1 MIMKTIKNYIA
12 FLMLAT
18 LMAVSCQKEEGPDT
32 NGAPTFPQFVEN
44 YNVQA
49 GETLTVT
56 FTPNYDWKI
65 SIPTELR
72 QWFWIKDGS
81 FSVSE
86 LSGKASDQPVEVKIG
101 VAETQEFDKNFT
113 CDVTLTMNG
122 VSEVIAKF
130 MLPAKERTLEVASE
144 QMQAEVISLVW
155 SEDEA
160 EFRALVKVV
169 SNTEWTVETPEWLD
183 VNVPETTIGEVNLVF
198 VGESLT
204 DAVGTVTFKAGTDT
218 LKEIQFTVPS
228 CNHFDLYTPKMS
240 DGEFEY
246 ADGGYLWN
254 EDAATSVDLLW
265 LGADFRMP
273 IQIDSKC
280 NWTVE
285 YPEWLQMELPEK
297 TAGVVATTLLG
308 VPSKYPLTATQGK
321 IVFKLGTEVIK
332 EITVTIPG
340 CQDIMTFTVSMSLTE
355 LDYNYLGDVNTST
368 GYIDSKATATLTG
381 VKDVRVFAV
390 ETTNGVV
397 GVENPD
403 WFKYEISVWDP
414 STDASVIQER
424 EMTFSV
430 TENAGE
436 VRSAVLFVLPPT
448 VTAKVADLFNDDATV
463 KVDYAQYAL
472 NVTQASQHY
481 DDYISVNIN
490 QSAEFA
496 YSFVRA
502 TEQKAQQ
509 LTAAFGATDY
519 VYTLTYT
526 SPYCRDDA
534 FMTMPVSFTSYK
546 VFSSDDLTTDKSK
559 TEGFWL
565 SFANATDSNN
575 YGVVDMYS
583 NEMELP
589 DVASVGYVVFYGS
602 NGQVLAIVECI
613 SPIKKV
619 EVEGDYPD
627 GAYYDATGDVVID
640 VDTYFTDKTAAA
652 AAGASMVEILG
663 GENLY
668 KLSEEEAYKGA
679 KIFKLTLPANTP
691 VSLSLLGKSCRYFQ
705 VPQSLSEYINVND
718 VSYYE
723 TAGVLDSAIKT
734 ATISVVNHEPQDG
747 VVPFVKFHLNM
758 GETYPF
764 MVVYLNIR

>member
-18 LMAVSCQKEEGPDT
+18 LMAVSCQEKDNPTD
-32 NGAPTFPQFVEN
+32 APTFPQLIEN
-44 YNVQA
+44 YDVQA

-56 FTPNYDWKI
+56 FTPNYDWTI

-72 QWFWIKDGS
+72 QWFWIIDGS
-81 FSVSE
+81 FTVSE
-86 LSGKASDQPVEVKIG
+86 LSGKASSQPVEVKIG
-101 VAETQEFDKNFT
+101 VSTTQEFDKNFA
-113 CDVTLTMNG
+113 CDVTLTMAG
-122 VSEVIAKF
+122 KSEVIAKF
-130 MLPAKERTLEVASE
+130 MLPAKERTLEITSD
-144 QMQAEVISLVW
+144 QFQSDVIALVW
-155 SEDEA
+155 SEEDA
-160 EFRALVKVV
+160 DFRALVQVV
-169 SNTEWTVETPEWLD
+169 ANTEWTVETPEWLD
-183 VNVPETTIGEVNLVF
+183 VNVPEKTMGVVDLVF
-198 VGESLT
+198 TGESLN
-204 DAVGTVTFKAGTDT
+204 DAEGTVVFKAADQT
-218 LKEIQFTVPS
+218 LKEIKCSVPS
-228 CNHFDLYTPKMS
+228 CNHFELYTAKMS
-240 DGEFEY
+240 EGEFEY

-254 EDAATSVDLLW
+254 ETSASLIDMIW

-273 IQIDSKC
+273 IHIDSKC

-285 YPEWLQMELPEK
+285 LPEWLQVELPEK
-297 TAGVVATTLLG
+297 TAGVISTTLLG
-308 VPSKYPLTATQGK
+308 VPSKYPLTDAKGK
-321 IVFKLGTEVIK
+321 IVFKLGK
-332 EITVTIPG
+332 EIISEIDVNIPG
-340 CQDIMTFTVSMSLTE
+340 CQDLMTFTVSMSLTE
-355 LDYNYLGDVNTST
+355 LEYNYLGNVNTST
-368 GYIDSKATATLTG
+368 GFIDSQASATLSG

-403 WFKYEISVWDP
+403 WFKYEITVWDP
-414 STDASVIQER
+414 SADASVIQER
-424 EMTFSV
+424 ELTFSV

-436 VRSAVLFVLPPT
+436 ARSAVFFVLPPT
-448 VTAKVADLFNDDATV
+448 VKATVADLFNEDATV
-463 KVDYAQYAL
+463 KADFAQYAL

-481 DDYISVNIN
+481 DDYISIDIN
-490 QSAEFA
+490 PSAEFA
-496 YSFVRA
+496 YSFTKVDV
-502 TEQKAQQ
+502 QKAQQ
-509 LTAAFGATDY
+509 LTAAFDATDY
-519 VYTLTYT
+519 VYSLTYS

-718 VSYYE
+718 VSYYD

-734 ATISVVNHEPQDG
+734 ASVSMVEFEPIEG

-764 MVVYLNIR
+764 MVVYLNFR